1 MPPTTDSSTIEKG
14 PLPGTSPEPPPYYG
28 GEDAVHDS
36 KFEKPGGLA
45 RNFEET
51 DDAGDSVRYIRD
63 PKKLV
68 AYLIPFPTPHHTK
81 APASA
86 VPTRFLI
93 YTPPAPPLYK
103 PTDGEK
109 EGILHKTQ
117 RKWQE
122 EVKSAKTTTAPTKS
136 VKGMRYKLTRGVNKA
151 MIWTTTSNID
161 FVGRMTPTP
170 AKDRD
175 DAKSGAATP
184 DTETDPAIE
193 TPPEHDGDSK
203 SKFKSKKPKAPK
215 VAIEEIIFVYPPS
228 MNLTPEE
235 MRAEFINSMLR
246 TKSKAQRDTIIS
258 TGLLPIAWGIDIIAV
273 GVGGLGEVAT
283 FWTYISFMG
292 LKNSRSVTNRLKA
305 TEEAEKEKVQPQSDD
320 ASTDIESEKPSS
332 SSTSD
337 REKAKDDETKSQPQ
351 LALKFNPSPS
361 LELLRAYMD
370 AECRKVDNKLFLN
383 EEEPPEESDVLDA
396 IGWSPEYFEGP
407 RREEDEERW
416 EAEEV
421 RDDMRQMMH
430 KGAKEWRS
438 WCRSYEKGPE
448 KVLKKAET
456 GKK

>member
-1 MPPTTDSSTIEKG
+1 MEKG
-14 PLPGTSPEPPPYYG
+14 PLPGTSPEPPPYSG
-28 GEDAVHDS
+28 GEDAAHDS
-36 KFEKPGGLA
+36 KFEKSGGLP
-45 RNFEET
+45 RSFEEA
-51 DDAGDSVRYIRD
+51 DDAGDSIRYIRD

-68 AYLIPFPTPHHTK
+68 AYLIPFPTPHLTK

-103 PTDGEK
+103 PTDGGK

-136 VKGMRYKLTRGVNKA
+136 IKGMRYKLTRGVNKA
-151 MIWTTTSNID
+151 MVWTTTSNID
-161 FVGRMTPTP
+161 FVGRMTPTT
-170 AKDRD
+170 AKDND
-175 DAKSGAATP
+175 TPKSGTTTP
-184 DTETDPAIE
+184 DTEAEPAID
-193 TPPEHDGDSK
+193 TSPEHDSPSK
-203 SKFKSKKPKAPK
+203 SKSKSKSKPKAPK
-215 VAIEEIIFVYPPS
+215 VAIDEIIFVYPPS
-228 MNLTPEE
+228 MNLTPDE

-246 TKSKAQRDTIIS
+246 TKTKAQRDTIIS
-258 TGLLPIAWGIDIIAV
+258 TGLLPIAWGIDFIAV
-273 GVGGLGEVAT
+273 GFGGLGEVAT

-305 TEEAEKEKVQPQSDD
+305 TEEAQKETTQPQPDD
-320 ASTDIESEKPSS
+320 ASTDIASEKPSS
-332 SSTSD
+332 SSASS
-337 REKAKDDETKSQPQ
+337 KDKDTKEMQNQPQ
-351 LALKFNPSPS
+351 LALQFLPSPS

-370 AECRKVDNKLFLN
+370 AECHKVDNKLFLN
-383 EEEPPEESDVLDA
+383 EDSPPEESDVLDA
-396 IGWSPEYFEGP
+396 IGWSSEYFEGA
-407 RREEDEERW
+407 RREEDEEKW

-421 RDDMRQMMH
+421 RDDLRAMMH

-438 WCRSYEKGPE
+438 WCKAYERGPE